1 MRPLLDAPSQLESL
15 VRRSQDQSLWSV
27 SISASRL
34 HRRRRLAAL
43 GIRPQLRTLGGVASM
58 RAQDPASATA
68 SCRHVHHSHTCMHR
82 PSCGEVDLRR
92 PFFGGLVAGC
102 EARDGKRERAHDH
115 AQAPTTYRHGV
126 QRLLRCR
133 RVRRRRSRALHGM
146 ARRRRRSMDEGPKWK
161 VVVLAVDDMMRAKR
175 GIFPEPESVQNGR
188 RSRTMP
194 QWGTRRRNL
203 RLLQRLSEP
212 R

>member
-68 SCRHVHHSHTCMHR
+68 SCRHVHPFTHASSA
-82 PSCGEVDLRR
+82 PSAASCGEVDLRR
-92 PFFGGLVAGC
+92 PFFCGLVAWMRG
-102 EARDGKRERAHDH
+102 AGRQTRTRASPPQ
-115 AQAPTTYRHGV
+115 AQAPAIAMGSNVSSDAAACAVVAPAHSMAWHGDGGV
-126 QRLLRCR
+126 QWT
-133 RVRRRRSRALHGM
+133 RAQ
-146 ARRRRRSMDEGPKWK
+146 S
-161 VVVLAVDDMMRAKR
+161 
-175 GIFPEPESVQNGR
+175 GR
-188 RSRTMP
+188 WLCWPLMT
-194 QWGTRRRNL
+194 
-203 RLLQRLSEP
+203 
-212 R
+212 